1 MDYARF
7 FEFSEPYYALI
18 MATSKEEA
26 KKVYVEN
33 VADDEGDLE
42 FTEVNDYYA
51 VARFAYGKG
60 EDGKQPPFNEI
71 LEQLKGNQSEL
82 LLIDAS
88 LI

>member
-1 MDYARF
+1 MGNAKF

-18 MATSKEEA
+18 MATSEEEA

-33 VADDEGDLE
+33 VAEDEGDLE

-60 EDGKQPPFNEI
+60 EDGKQPPFKEI
-71 LEQLKGNQSEL
+71 LEQLKSDQPEL
-82 LLIDAS
+82 LLIDGS